1 MAPPRGR
8 RHEEETVAWP
18 CKCDEPTWVGED
30 FERVV
35 PADSRV
41 IESKATI
48 PILSHLLFRAER
60 EGLELLATDLEI
72 GLRTRCP
79 ADVTAPV
86 TVSGRAFHL
95 HDNYLGVN
103 CIYLTQHIGTNIEA
117 MIGAD
122 IIKEFTLG
130 IFPNEQLVQFNDE
143 PAAGE
148 IVIPVQ
154 NFMGIPIITIG
165 VNVRVMRVFFDT
177 AAPMSYLLP
186 EAFKGQQAYGRQEDF
201 YPLLGNFLT
210 DVYHLPVNIGGEC
223 RELRFGELP
232 EELRTVL
239 DAGGVKGILGT
250 EILKHFGMCLS
261 LRDGVMKLETPY
273 GIPRDTLRA

>member
-1 MAPPRGR
+1 MRLAGPGMSAIGPIPDNRAMVNYVYQRIHGHLILNIGGR
-8 RHEEETVAWP
+8 P
-18 CKCDEPTWVGED
+18 CLLDTGSPLSVGYEP
-30 FERVV
+30 
-35 PADSRV
+35 
-41 IESKATI
+41 I
-48 PILSHLLFRAER
+48 
-60 EGLELLATDLEI
+60 
-72 GLRTRCP
+72 
-79 ADVTAPV
+79 
-86 TVSGRAFHL
+86 TVSGREFHL

-103 CIYLTQHIGTNIEA
+103 GIYLTEHIGTNIEA
-117 MIGAD
+117 LIGAD

-130 IFPNEQLVQFNDE
+130 IFPNEQLVQFSGE
-143 PAAGE
+143 PASGE

-154 NFMGIPIITIG
+154 NFLGVPIITIG
-165 VNVRVMRVFFDT
+165 VNGRVMRVFFDT

-186 EAFKGQQAYGRQEDF
+186 DAFKGLQAYGRQEDF

-239 DAGGVKGILGT
+239 DAGGVQGILGT

-273 GIPRDTLRA
+273 GIPRDALRA